1 MKYRINYI
9 LIISALAFS
18 SLLISCGSNQ
28 EEREAH
34 EHNGTESEA
43 HEKDDHS
50 HIDDSEEDGNH
61 EDEGVYLT
69 KEQIETIGLKFGDF
83 SFIKVNDYIKATGT
97 LGLPPNAYAS
107 ISAKSE
113 GIINGT
119 KKFVEGDYI
128 KQGEL
133 IAYVENPSFI
143 VKQQE
148 YLVSKANFELKKLD
162 LIRQQVLVDAN
173 AGVSKNLQST
183 QAEVDILE
191 AQTIGL
197 SKQLSYLGIST
208 TNLTPSTIKRQ
219 ISIIAPMSG
228 YISNINIHNGI
239 YAQPTISLMEIIS
252 SDHLH
257 LELDVF
263 EKDIVNIKVGQKIS
277 YSVPALGN
285 TNYNG
290 EVSVIGKEFDT
301 KSKTIRVHGHLEG
314 ERPLFLKDLFIN
326 AKIWLNDNVA
336 TAIPE
341 NAIIKDG
348 ESSFIYAAKV
358 TKVADETEFIKI
370 RVISGATNNG
380 FTAIEPLDKIPLGMK
395 IVIKGAYY
403 VYAQSKAGELEHE
416 H

>member
-1 MKYRINYI
+1 MKYIS
-9 LIISALAFS
+9 IISVLAFS
-18 SLLISCGSNQ
+18 SLLISCGSNK
-28 EEREAH
+28 EESDT
-34 EHNGTESEA
+34 HNHSETESEV
-43 HEKDDHS
+43 HEKDDHLPN
-50 HIDDSEEDGNH
+50 DDSEEDGNH
-61 EDEGVYLT
+61 EDGGVHLT
-69 KEQIETIGLKFGDF
+69 KEQIETIGLEFGDF
-83 SFIKVNDYIKATGT
+83 SSVKVNDYIKATGT

-107 ISAKSE
+107 VSAKSE
-113 GIINGT
+113 GIINGAR
-119 KKFVEGDYI
+119 KFVEGDYI

-133 IAYVENPSFI
+133 IAYVENPAFI

-148 YLVSKANFELKKLD
+148 YLVSKANYELKKLD
-162 LIRQQVLVDAN
+162 LVRQQSLVDAN

-183 QAEVDILE
+183 QAEVDMLE

-208 TNLTPSTIKRQ
+208 NNLTPSTIKQQ
-219 ISIIAPMSG
+219 ISIVAPMSG
-228 YISNINIHNGI
+228 YISNINFHNGM
-239 YAQPTISLMEIIS
+239 YAQPTVFLMEIIS

-263 EKDIVNIKVGQKIS
+263 EKDIANIRVGQKIS
-277 YSVPALGN
+277 YSVPALGD

-326 AKIWLNDNVA
+326 AKIWLNDNVV

-358 TKVADETEFIKI
+358 TEVADEIEFIKI
-370 RVISGATNNG
+370 RVVAGATNNG
-380 FTAIEPLDKIPLGMK
+380 FTAIKPLDKIPLEMK
-395 IVIKGAYY
+395 IVTKGAYY